1 MQARKFR
8 LGPVAL
14 TNTPTTNILSPPT
27 TTGGVGAGTPNT
39 YITLKH
45 IRIVN
50 KTASAAQASLWIGA
64 TGANAAGTE
73 IMSSL
78 SVPANSHIDLYDPGL
93 RLDVGEYL
101 VGGASA
107 ASALTLYAS
116 GEMGLVG

>member
-14 TNTPTTNILSPPT
+14 SATLTTNILNPPT
-27 TTGGVGAGTPNT
+27 TSGGVGAGTPNT
-39 YITLKH
+39 YIVLKH

-50 KTASAAQASLWIGA
+50 KTASPAAASLWIGT

-73 IMSSL
+73 VMASL

-93 RLDVGEYL
+93 RLDVGDFL
-101 VGGASA
+101 VGGSGTAN
-107 ASALTLYAS
+107 ALTLFAT
-116 GEMGLVG
+116 GEIGLVG